1 MVHRCRSACATL
13 PTPGNGSALP
23 SLRPRSANT
32 KWPNDLGSRSIWA
45 GEPANAEL
53 HLHSGN
59 SAMKL
64 LHVVGARPNFPK
76 LAPVHR
82 AGREAGLSQV
92 VVHTGQHYDDALS
105 DGFFRDLGLAP
116 PEVNLAVGSDT
127 HAVQTARIME
137 RIEPVLVDQRPDWV
151 VVYGD
156 VNSTMAAAVV
166 ASKLGI
172 RVAHVEAG
180 LRSFDRSM
188 PEEINRI
195 VTDRLADLLLTPSR
209 DADAQLRAEG
219 EPDSEIVFVGNVMID
234 SLFHALPAAR
244 ATGFR
249 AKLGVNGSAVI
260 VTLHRPS
267 NVDDHERIAILAR
280 VLSEV
285 ALDREVVFPAHPRT
299 RRRLEEAGLR
309 MDRVRMLDPV
319 GYLEMLDLVEHAYA
333 VVTDSGGL
341 QEETTALGVPCLTL
355 RANTE
360 RPITISEGTNRL
372 VPNPTDIVE
381 ELRQVRRPLTVPRPE
396 GWDGCAG
403 KRVIAALVGDTCP

>member
-1 MVHRCRSACATL
+1 VCLGKPVHCLLATPKVQRGYVNL
-13 PTPGNGSALP
+13 PP
-23 SLRPRSANT
+23 RPQR
-32 KWPNDLGSRSIWA
+32 
-45 GEPANAEL
+45 
-53 HLHSGN
+53 HLKRRRTCTWRDQ
-59 SAMKL
+59 MKL

-82 AGREAGLSQV
+82 AGHQAGLAQV

-105 DGFFRDLGLAP
+105 GGFFRDLGIAP
-116 PEVNLAVGSDT
+116 PDVNLAVGSHT
-127 HAVQTARIME
+127 HAVQTGRFME
-137 RIEPVLVDQRPDWV
+137 RIEPVLLEQRPDWV

-156 VNSTMAAAVV
+156 VNSTMAASVV

-180 LRSFDRSM
+180 LRSFDRTM
-188 PEEINRI
+188 PEEINRL
-195 VTDRLADLLLTPSR
+195 VTDRLANLLLTPSR

-219 EPDSEIVFVGNVMID
+219 EPDDEIVFVGNVMID
-234 SLFHALPAAR
+234 SLFFALPAAR

-249 AKLGVNGSAVI
+249 EKIGVKGSAVI

-267 NVDDHERIAILAR
+267 NVDDLERVAALAN

-299 RRRLEEAGLR
+299 KRRLAEAGLR
-309 MDRVRMLDPV
+309 MDRVRMLEPV
-319 GYLEMLDLVEHAYA
+319 GYLEMLDLVEHAFA

-341 QEETTALGVPCLTL
+341 QEETTALGIPCLTI
-355 RANTE
+355 RPNTE

-372 VPNPTDIVE
+372 VPNPTDIIA
-381 ELRQVRRPLTVPRPE
+381 ELGRVCRPARKPRPE
-396 GWDGCAG
+396 GWDGRAG
-403 KRVIAALVGDTCP
+403 ERVIAALMRHS